1 MRPIAR
7 LLLLSLSLP
16 CLPSFAE
23 PVAGLYEVREP
34 VTSQQPAD
42 REQAL
47 QRALDTL
54 VLRLSGDPAAL
65 RNPGLAEL
73 RKDPQQLISKYGYD
87 DEALKVD
94 FDPLSSERALSRAGI
109 SLWGANR
116 PSILA
121 WWLNESVDAASLV
134 GDGQGSAAPL
144 RAAAQRAGLPLRLPL
159 ADLPEQLVATADTLK
174 ASSPDALRE
183 ISTRYGAD
191 ALLAVDAHE
200 EEGKWTAQ
208 WKLWL
213 GDSREQGNAEGADAA
228 SLAEAVLWA
237 VNQRL
242 APRFVAKPGAARGL
256 SVQIEG
262 ADLARYAELDRLL
275 EPFAAHLQSVSG
287 NQLNYQLNASPEQLR
302 AQLALGGLHELAAE
316 APAASAPAEGVATDP
331 ATPPAAPAAPREPV
345 LRFGW

>member
-23 PVAGLYEVREP
+23 PVAGLYEVREA
-34 VTSQQPAD
+34 VASQQPAD

-65 RNPGLAEL
+65 KNPGLAEL

-87 DEALKVD
+87 DDALLVD
-94 FDPLSSERALSRAGI
+94 FDPLSSERALSRAGL

-121 WWLNESVDAASLV
+121 WWLNESVDGSSLV

-159 ADLPEQLVATADTLK
+159 ADLQEQLVATSDNLK

-183 ISTRYGAD
+183 PSARYSAD
-191 ALLAVDAHE
+191 ALLAVDARE
-200 EEGKWTAQ
+200 DGGKWTA
-208 WKLWL
+208 
-213 GDSREQGNAEGADAA
+213 
-228 SLAEAVLWA
+228 
-237 VNQRL
+237 
-242 APRFVAKPGAARGL
+242 
-256 SVQIEG
+256 
-262 ADLARYAELDRLL
+262 
-275 EPFAAHLQSVSG
+275 
-287 NQLNYQLNASPEQLR
+287 
-302 AQLALGGLHELAAE
+302 
-316 APAASAPAEGVATDP
+316 
-331 ATPPAAPAAPREPV
+331 
-345 LRFGW
+345 

>member
-1 MRPIAR
+1 MLPIPR
-7 LLLLSLSLP
+7 LLLLGLLLP

-34 VTSQQPAD
+34 VASQQPAD

-65 RNPGLAEL
+65 NNPALAEL
-73 RKDPQQLISKYGYD
+73 RKDPQQLISKYGYED
-87 DEALKVD
+87 QTLLVD
-94 FDPLSSERALSRAGI
+94 FDPQSSERSLSRAGL

-121 WWLNESVDAASLV
+121 WWLNESAEGSGLV
-134 GDGQGSAAPL
+134 GDGQDSAAPL

-159 ADLPEQLVATADTLK
+159 ADLEEQLLATAENLRG
-174 ASSPDALRE
+174 SSPDALRGA
-183 ISTRYGAD
+183 SARYSAD
-191 ALLAVDAHE
+191 ALLAVDARE
-200 EEGKWTAQ
+200 DGGKWSAQ

-213 GDSREQGNAEGADAA
+213 GDSGEQGAAEGADPAA
-228 SLAEAVLWA
+228 LAEAVLWA

-242 APRFVAKPGAARGL
+242 APRFVARPGAARAL
-256 SVQIEG
+256 SLRIEG

-275 EPFAAHLQSVSG
+275 EPFAARLRSVSG
-287 NQLNYQLNASPEQLR
+287 DHLDYQLNASPEQLR
-302 AQLALGGLHELAAE
+302 AQLALGGLRELPAE
-316 APAASAPAEGVATDP
+316 APAPPPQGMPIDSAQPPASA
-331 ATPPAAPAAPREPV
+331 EPV